1 MFSVTNQILKQS
13 IYYEKKSFMTKN
25 VKVYMT
31 FGIRNYVQIF
41 QTLNNIITYSNKI
54 SLKARHIKLSNDLS
68 N

>member
-25 VKVYMT
+25 VKVYVT

-41 QTLNNIITYSNKI
+41 QTLKNIITYSNKI